1 MRTLVPI
8 ENIVDSPFRNKQH
21 NPVKPERVKELMESI
36 NITTFWDGVRGRQL
50 PGGKVQIAFGHTR
63 IEAARKAGLT
73 EVPISVEEM
82 TDADMLM
89 AMSRENRD
97 ITYGV
102 PFLLEI
108 IEATV
113 KALGDG
119 KLPDFPKLDPKT
131 NHQYVR
137 VAPSF
142 VAGAFVTN
150 LVTDKCYTVNS
161 LAEFLGFTKD
171 GSGTAQNKFVDVV
184 NSLELIERR
193 LIKYSDVVSSNF
205 FELNKLVPAVR
216 TNAARAVALRAKTAE
231 EAAEARKQQ
240 LALQEAEKALEEAA
254 KRDNEAL
261 LAQRKKMDEAET
273 ERKEVEHQAYLAT
286 KKANEEAREKRTA
299 EFDAKRAAL
308 DFKVEET
315 KQREVAERILDKN
328 LTTRHA
334 VNTFMLKLSNFLE
347 EKALALWIEQDSLV
361 RNDKVTLRE
370 RELMY
375 QKMKDVAEKFN
386 WRAEKFAVL
395 PTVDVLEEARK
406 REQSKQKK
414 GKTDDVLSA

>member
-1 MRTLVPI
+1 MRSLVAI
-8 ENIVDSPFRNKQH
+8 KDIVDSPYRNKQR
-21 NPVKPERVKELMESI
+21 NPLNPTRVQELIESI
-36 NITTFWDGVRGRQL
+36 NSTTFWDGVRGRAL
-50 PGGKVQIAFGHTR
+50 PDGKVQIAFGHTR
-63 IEAARKAGLT
+63 VEAARQVGLI
-73 EVPISVEEM
+73 EIPIAIEEM

-108 IEATV
+108 VEATV
-113 KALGDG
+113 RALGEG
-119 KLPDFPKLDPKT
+119 KLKEFPTPEDKT
-131 NHQYVR
+131 KHEYIR
-137 VAPSF
+137 IAPSF
-142 VAGAFVTN
+142 VPGVSAPKLGAHS
-150 LVTDKCYTVNS
+150 YTVDS
-161 LAEFLGFTKD
+161 LASFLGFSKE
-171 GSGTAQNKFVDVV
+171 GSGRAQNKFVDVV
-184 NSLELIERR
+184 NSLELIERG

-205 FELNKLVPAVR
+205 FELNKLIPTVKA
-216 TNAARAVALRAKTAE
+216 NAARAVVQRAKTAA
-231 EAAEARKQQ
+231 EAAEARKAQ

-315 KQREVAERILDKN
+315 KQREVAERVLDKN

-406 REQSKQKK
+406 REQAKQKK